1 MNLFYLFYLTIM
13 MIVFQYWIIKQ
24 WASNKTISL
33 SLRNDLLSFAYIII
47 NIGPNVSAFSVV
59 EFLISSKAED
69 KFTLVMVF
77 FSGLILHY
85 LGRKLRDFIALKT
98 SNKITSIKRTTLS
111 EIAKEKIYKVE
122 K

>member
-13 MIVFQYWIIKQ
+13 MIVFQYWTIKE
-24 WASNKTISL
+24 WASSKTISL